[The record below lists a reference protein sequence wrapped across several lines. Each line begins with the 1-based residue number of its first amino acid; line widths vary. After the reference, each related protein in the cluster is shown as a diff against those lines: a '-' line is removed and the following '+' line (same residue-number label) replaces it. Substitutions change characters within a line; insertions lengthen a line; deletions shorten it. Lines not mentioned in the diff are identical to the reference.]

1 MTRKN
6 TLRKAF
12 FGILFF
18 ALLFTNACKKKTVEP
33 DARTVQLE
41 KLTST
46 WKVKNVENDGTDVTS
61 QYTGFTLI
69 IDQLTYST
77 QQGGNPWPASGTYDF
92 KGDDLTKL
100 VRSDNVEVSID
111 EITDKTLV
119 LTFNY
124 STVNGGRVNGIT
136 GDFTFSLTK

>member
-1 MTRKN
+1 MKRKI
-6 TLRKAF
+6 THGRVL
-12 FGILFF
+12 FGALFF
-18 ALLFTNACKKKTVEP
+18 ALLLANGCKKKTVEP

-46 WKVKNVENDGTDVTS
+46 WKVKTVDNDGADVTS

-77 QQGGNPWPASGTYDF
+77 QNGGNPWPASGTYDF
-92 KGDDLTKL
+92 KGSDLTKL

-124 STVNGGRVNGIT
+124 NTVNGGRVNGIT